1 MPQGISI
8 TNMSGIH
15 PLSINSLSAAAASAG
30 VAVAWRDHQKR
41 TAHVEVEQEGYAFIP
56 FSVQSYGRFRQPAIK
71 LLHQLGDEAAGPGG
85 GTRASFLAST
95 LRELSVGLCRDNY
108 L

>member
-8 TNMSGIH
+8 TDMSVIH
-15 PLSINSLSAAAASAG
+15 PLSINSLSAAAAASAG
-30 VAVAWRDHQKR
+30 VAAAWRDHQKR
-41 TAHVEVEQEGYAFIP
+41 TAHAGVEQDGYAFIP
-56 FSVQSYGRFRQPAIK
+56 FSVQSYGRIRQPAMK
-71 LLHQLGDEAAGPGG
+71 LLHQLGDEGPGG
-85 GTRASFLAST
+85 VTQASFLAST